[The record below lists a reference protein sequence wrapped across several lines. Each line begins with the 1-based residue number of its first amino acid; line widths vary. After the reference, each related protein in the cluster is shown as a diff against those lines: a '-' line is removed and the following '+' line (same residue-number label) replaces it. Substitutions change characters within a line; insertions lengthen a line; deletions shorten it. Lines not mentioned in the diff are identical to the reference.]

1 VESEYDVPNLVR
13 EVERLRAREHR
24 LDRLRVLTNEL
35 AHTRSLEQMVAAV
48 VEHGVPAVGAT
59 SATIWLGEG
68 PLASS
73 PLSDAIFHGKPVFI
87 ESSESHRERYPGADG
102 ESVGTGSVACL
113 PLLAGVLPIG
123 AITFAFGGP
132 RSFDEEERGFLD
144 LIAAHAAQALLRA
157 KTNDLELRSRAEK
170 GLLYE
175 LLERVIAADTFEEVY
190 DAALDCVS
198 QALGV
203 ERAAILL
210 SDSEGVL
217 RFRAWRGLSDEY
229 RAHAEGPSPWPRD
242 ASDPEPIVVT
252 DVERDPTVSAF
263 RELLRTEH
271 IRALGFLPLVH
282 DRQRLLGEVAIYS
295 DVPRELGLEEIRL
308 GETIA
313 ALVAQAIAQRLI
325 EAEMLRARAEAERAS
340 RMKDEF
346 LAVVS
351 HELRTP
357 LAAIVGWAAILKG
370 SRKNDAEAVAKGV
383 EVIERNAQAQSKIIE
398 DILDVS
404 RIVAGNLVLDPR
416 PVSLVTIISEALES
430 VRLSAG
436 AKEIHVE
443 FDSGEDLHSVV
454 GDPERLRQIV
464 WNLLS
469 NAVKFTPAKGRV
481 QVRLV
486 RTPGTAAI
494 QVSDTGRGIEPYF
507 LPHVFERFWQADAS
521 LTRRHGGLGLGLA
534 IVRHLTELH
543 GGQAS
548 VESAGMGQGSTFT
561 VTFPVKAVSTTRPA
575 RSDSSVE
582 AATEGDADLTGIRVL
597 LVDDEADAREVVG
610 EVLVSF
616 GAEVATVDSA
626 EGALATVSGFAPTVM
641 LSDIG
646 MPEQDGFTL
655 LRRLR
660 EMGPPYDELPVIALT
675 AYARADDE
683 RRILAAGFHHFLAK
697 PTDSRVLTRAVFDAA
712 RRE

>member
-1 VESEYDVPNLVR
+1 MESEYDVPNLVR
-13 EVERLRAREHR
+13 EVERLRASEYR
-24 LDRLRVLTNEL
+24 LDRLRVLTNDL

-48 VEHGVPAVGAT
+48 VEHGAGAAGAIT
-59 SATIWLGEG
+59 AAIWLGEE
-68 PLASS
+68 PHASS
-73 PLSDAIFHGKPVFI
+73 LISETILHGKPVFI
-87 ESSESHRERYPGADG
+87 ESPESHRERYPDADV

-113 PLLAGVLPIG
+113 PLLAGVLSIG
-123 AITFAFGGP
+123 AITFSFGGA
-132 RSFDEEERGFLD
+132 RSFDEAERRFLD

-157 KTNDLELRSRAEK
+157 KINDQELRSRAEK

-175 LLERVIAADTFEEVY
+175 LLERVIAADTLAQVY
-190 DAALDCVS
+190 EAALDCVS

-217 RFRAWRGLSDEY
+217 RFRAWRGLSDTY
-229 RAHAEGPSPWPRD
+229 RGRAEERPPWPQD
-242 ASDPEPIVVT
+242 APDPEPIVVT
-252 DVERDPTVSAF
+252 DVETDPAVSAS
-263 RELLRTEH
+263 REALRTEH
-271 IRALGFLPLVH
+271 IRALCFLPLVH
-282 DRQRLLGEVAIYS
+282 DRQRLLGEFAIYS

-308 GETIA
+308 AETIA
-313 ALVAQAIAQRLI
+313 ALVAQAIAKRLI
-325 EAEMLRARAEAERAS
+325 EAEMLRARGEAERAS

-370 SRKNDAEAVAKGV
+370 NRKNDPEAVAKGV

-416 PVSLVTIISEALES
+416 PVSLVTVISEAMES

-436 AKEIHVE
+436 AKEIQVD
-443 FDSGEDLHSVV
+443 FDPGEDPHSVV

-481 QVRLV
+481 QVRLI
-486 RTPGTAAI
+486 RTPGSAAI
-494 QVSDTGRGIEPYF
+494 QVSDTGRGIEPDF
-507 LPHVFERFWQADAS
+507 LPHVFERFRQADAS

-543 GGQAS
+543 GGQAR
-548 VESAGMGQGSTFT
+548 VESPGNGGGSVFT
-561 VTFPVKAVSTTRPA
+561 VTFPVKAVNTTRPPGTIVD
-575 RSDSSVE
+575 SDEV
-582 AATEGDADLTGIRVL
+582 DPDLSGVRVL
-597 LVDDEADAREVVG
+597 LVDDEADARDVVK

-616 GAEVATVDSA
+616 GAKVASVDSA
-626 EGALATVSGFAPTVM
+626 ERALATAPGFAPTVM
-641 LSDIG
+641 VSDIG

-660 EMGPPYDELPVIALT
+660 ALGPPFDVLPVIALT

-683 RRILAAGFHHFLAK
+683 RKILAAGFHHFLAK
-697 PTDSRVLTRAVFDAA
+697 PTDPRVLGRAVLSAS
-712 RRE
+712 RRR